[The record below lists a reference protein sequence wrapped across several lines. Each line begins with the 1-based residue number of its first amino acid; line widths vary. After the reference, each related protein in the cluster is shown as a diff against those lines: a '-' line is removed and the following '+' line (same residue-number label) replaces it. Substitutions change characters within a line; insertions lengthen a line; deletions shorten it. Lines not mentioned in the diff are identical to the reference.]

1 MTRESLPVRSLPHG
15 FRRGG
20 EQDVEAMLP
29 RLGNDGPEGADGDT
43 TFGADD
49 ACARDT
55 RAKLRHLDVVGNVHE
70 LVPNDVGD
78 EHMNRVAADV
88 YCREPHDFEK

>member
-1 MTRESLPVRSLPHG
+1 LSNGLG
-15 FRRGG
+15 RGG

-29 RLGNDGPEGADGDT
+29 RLGDYGPQGADGDPA
-43 TFGADD
+43 FGADD
-49 ACARDT
+49 AGARDT

-88 YCREPHDFEK
+88 DSGEPHNFEK

>member
-1 MTRESLPVRSLPHG
+1 
-15 FRRGG
+15 
-20 EQDVEAMLP
+20 MLP
-29 RLGNDGPEGADGDT
+29 RLGDYRPEGADGDPA
-43 TFGADD
+43 FGADD
-49 ACARDT
+49 GCAGDP

-88 YCREPHDFEK
+88 DRGEPHNSEK